1 MSNPPRATKEKT
13 VVSTP
18 RADEARAQSSLWV
31 GAIRSLGV
39 AHRQRIIRH
48 LLALEESDRHL
59 RFGYIANE
67 EQIRKYVEGINFER
81 DDLFGI
87 YNRRLELIA
96 MTHVAYSVDK
106 DFSSCA
112 EFGVSVLKR
121 YRSRGCGSILF
132 QRAIVHARNE
142 GVQMLFIHALTEN
155 KSMIHIAR
163 KAGASVE
170 NDGSETNAYLLLPD
184 ASFQSRLSEMVD
196 EQLGQLNYG
205 LNLQAKR
212 FLGFLSNLQK
222 DRQAIDDANHTSTE

>member
-1 MSNPPRATKEKT
+1 MSTPPWASKAKT
-13 VVSTP
+13 GMSTP
-18 RADEARAQSSLWV
+18 RGDEVRSQASLWV

-39 AHRQRIIRH
+39 AHRERISKH
-48 LLALEESDRHL
+48 LLALEESDRYL
-59 RFGYIANE
+59 RFGYVANE
-67 EQIRKYVEGINFER
+67 EQIRKYIEGINFER

-96 MTHVAYSVDK
+96 MAHVAYSVDK

-121 YRSRGCGSILF
+121 YRSRGCGSIMF

-184 ASFQSRLSEMVD
+184 ASFESRLTEMVD

-212 FLGFLSNLQK
+212 FLGFLSKLQR
-222 DRQAIDDANHTSTE
+222 DRQAVDDENQKSI

>member
-1 MSNPPRATKEKT
+1 MSTPPWASKAKT
-13 VVSTP
+13 GMSTP
-18 RADEARAQSSLWV
+18 RGDEVRSQASLWV

-39 AHRQRIIRH
+39 AHRERISKH
-48 LLALEESDRHL
+48 LLALEESDRYL
-59 RFGYIANE
+59 RFGYVANE

-96 MTHVAYSVDK
+96 MAHVAYSVDK

-121 YRSRGCGSILF
+121 YRSRGCGSIMF

-184 ASFQSRLSEMVD
+184 ASFESRLTEMVD

-212 FLGFLSNLQK
+212 FLGFLSKLQR
-222 DRQAIDDANHTSTE
+222 DRQAVDDENQKSI

>member
-1 MSNPPRATKEKT
+1 MSTSPSPPKAKTKKT
-13 VVSTP
+13 SP
-18 RADEARAQSSLWV
+18 IAGEAPSQSSLWI
-31 GAIRSLGV
+31 GAVRSLGV
-39 AHRQRIIRH
+39 AHRGRIIKH
-48 LLALEESDRHL
+48 LLALEQSDRYL
-59 RFGYIANE
+59 RFGYVANE

-87 YNRRLELIA
+87 YNRRLDLIA
-96 MTHVAYSVDK
+96 MAHVAYSVDK

-112 EFGVSVLKR
+112 EFGVSVLKK
-121 YRSRGCGSILF
+121 YRGRGCGTTLF

-196 EQLGQLNYG
+196 EQLVQMNY
-205 LNLQAKR
+205 
-212 FLGFLSNLQK
+212 
-222 DRQAIDDANHTSTE
+222 